1 MKFAKLTFILTIFF
15 LITSSFKTSEATQE
29 KYEYIYW
36 YWNKEGTD
44 VYYFTEVVAVKTN
57 DLNKYSEA
65 IGIIQQYLDNNVQ
78 HTREAEFSPNF
89 DTLEEAQTDRK
100 KQMNEIDYIFGKFK
114 AKGFTFPYDVK
125 NRIKDIN
132 QQH

>member
-65 IGIIQQYLDNNVQ
+65 IGIIQQYLDNNV
-78 HTREAEFSPNF
+78 
-89 DTLEEAQTDRK
+89 
-100 KQMNEIDYIFGKFK
+100 
-114 AKGFTFPYDVK
+114 
-125 NRIKDIN
+125 
-132 QQH
+132 